1 MHSLFLSDRVL
12 CRVAQGGTQETVVIW
27 TGYLGSKAT
36 NGGGKW
42 QEGVQVVVEKGGKK
56 LAF

>member
-1 MHSLFLSDRVL
+1 ML